1 MNHERMFNH
10 LSNQFLEHLSHAED
24 ELGFRLDKNM
34 MHIPG
39 TRKPL
44 VYRNLTFILRNSPS
58 DPERSYSRLNMSGTA
73 VRESGP
79 GGFFSAARESKLNQP
94 SAVKKVDPILGTVP
108 INPDR
113 MREGDF
119 PRGEEGFGER
129 MLRMSTMADV
139 QREMVD
145 SPDLANWSDLPDEDS
160 FQTRKRLVDEGEPVM
175 GVSLRPDGIF
185 DRRNVSYEADFDPAS
200 RELINPM
207 IVQDSDAKNKRPL

>member
-1 MNHERMFNH
+1 MFNH

-34 MHIPG
+34 MHVPG

-58 DPERSYSRLNMSGTA
+58 DPERSYSHLNMSGTA

-119 PRGEEGFGER
+119 PMEGGHGER
-129 MLRMSTMADV
+129 QVLVPTMADIH
-139 QREMVD
+139 REMVD
-145 SPDLANWSDLPDEDS
+145 NPDLANWSDLSDEERNKRS
-160 FQTRKRLVDEGEPVM
+160 FIDKGEPVD
-175 GVSLRPDGIF
+175 GVALIPERF
-185 DRRNVSYEADFDPAS
+185 EERRLAGKPHFSYEADFDPAS

-207 IVQDSDAKNKRPL
+207 IVQDYDAKNKRPL